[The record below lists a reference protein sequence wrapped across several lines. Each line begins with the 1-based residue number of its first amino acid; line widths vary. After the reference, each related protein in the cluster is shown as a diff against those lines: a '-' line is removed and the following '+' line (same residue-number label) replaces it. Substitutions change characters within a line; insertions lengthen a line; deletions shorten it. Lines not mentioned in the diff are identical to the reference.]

1 MPDTNKLALFESE
14 CMAIEE
20 WARRRYDWFSQRI
33 PELEKRASENGG
45 RLSKEEVWRAKYF
58 VNPYMLLEPD
68 EVIIERLND
77 ILTNSL
83 DLSIEGKITLTPMVE
98 NKERLSK
105 FITQVIAET
114 NLRGI
119 LHRGTMQPAYEQ
131 INSYFENGTPPGARM
146 FQDFPSSPENHLF
159 KFSKKEFVDDM
170 YKYGRFRI
178 SQASYYSKGSHLR
191 AVKDLETQRNY
202 KVKAIHEAMEG
213 LTSIEV
219 QGHKVNIVNGVIPI
233 NFYLDDYFLFS
244 TCNEVS
250 RRMPT
255 DFEAD
260 SVLVIKNK
268 GEFLSRLKEELL
280 ISYPGWE
287 FLERDVYYYDSYN
300 NHPEDADQEF
310 YKHISYSYQ
319 REHRCIIRPKYLGE
333 KNEKLSPF
341 FVEIGP
347 LNDICEVINC

>member
-1 MPDTNKLALFESE
+1 
-14 CMAIEE
+14 MAIEE
-20 WARRRYDWFSQRI
+20 WAKRRYEWFSQKLSV
-33 PELEKRASENGG
+33 LEKRASENGG
-45 RLSKEEVWRAKYF
+45 KLSKEEVWRAKYC

-68 EVIIERLND
+68 GVIIERFND
-77 ILTNSL
+77 IFTNCL
-83 DLSIEGKITLTPMVE
+83 DLSVEGKIIPTPMMK
-98 NKERLSK
+98 NNERLAK
-105 FITQVIAET
+105 FLTQIIEET

-119 LHRGTMQPAYEQ
+119 LHRGSMQPAYEQ
-131 INSYFENGTPPGARM
+131 INSYFVNGTPPGARM
-146 FQDFPSSPENHLF
+146 FKDFPSLPKNHLF

-170 YKYGRFRI
+170 YNYGRFRI
-178 SQASYYSKGSHLR
+178 SPASYYSKGSHLR

-202 KVKAIHEAMEG
+202 KVKAIHEAMKG
-213 LTSIEV
+213 LDSIEV
-219 QGHKVNIVNGVIPI
+219 HGHKVNIVNGVIPL

-268 GEFLSRLKEELL
+268 GVFISRLKKELL

-300 NHPEDADQEF
+300 NHPEDTDQEF

-319 REHRCIIRPKYLGE
+319 REHRCIIRPKYVGQKHE
-333 KNEKLSPF
+333 NLSPF
-341 FVEIGP
+341 FVELGP
-347 LNDICEVINC
+347 LGDICEVIHS